1 MSDTPRT
8 DAAVR
13 DVDVAFVGHWGLSS
27 EPQEFVSPE
36 FTRELERENAALR
49 RDVYQCPPTSENSYE
64 GFKWC
69 DAVDEMERENA
80 ELHNEVTALKR
91 ENLSLR
97 EARKPVAVPG
107 LHGLVTWYADAQ
119 QLGEAFQREREKC
132 IRFEEVMQSQGDEIR
147 RLTAENDALH
157 KTLNAAIDAARAK
170 EGQP

>member
-49 RDVYQCPPTSENSYE
+49 ADKERLDWLEASGEPETYEDDPHALVWYVFGETDQRSIRD
-64 GFKWC
+64 
-69 DAVDEMERENA
+69 
-80 ELHNEVTALKR
+80 
-91 ENLSLR
+91 
-97 EARKPVAVPG
+97 
-107 LHGLVTWYADAQ
+107 
-119 QLGEAFQREREKC
+119 
-132 IRFEEVMQSQGDEIR
+132 
-147 RLTAENDALH
+147 
-157 KTLNAAIDAARAK
+157 AIDAARAK

>member
-1 MSDTPRT
+1 VSDTPRT

-49 RDVYQCPPTSENSYE
+49 
-64 GFKWC
+64 
-69 DAVDEMERENA
+69 
-80 ELHNEVTALKR
+80 
-91 ENLSLR
+91 
-97 EARKPVAVPG
+97 EACKPVAVPG

-132 IRFEEVMQSQGDEIR
+132 LRFEEVMQSQGDEIR
-147 RLTAENDALH
+147 RLTAENDALRED
-157 KTLNAAIDAARAK
+157 KERLDWMDEYDAEVQKYENSEDGSKRYELWFFVDSDPSPVFSAPSLRAAIDAARK
-170 EGQP
+170 EAQP